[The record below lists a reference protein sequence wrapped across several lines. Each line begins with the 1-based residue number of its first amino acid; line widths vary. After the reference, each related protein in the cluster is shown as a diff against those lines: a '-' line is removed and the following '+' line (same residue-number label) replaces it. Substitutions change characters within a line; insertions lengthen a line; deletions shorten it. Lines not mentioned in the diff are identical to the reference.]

1 MALTGMPKLKTIF
14 SSPRPSS
21 KFRSDVRNHRDAR
34 RRIGGFSLVEIL
46 VALFLMVLIV
56 SMFFVGPNWSS
67 PRQNLE
73 SALDNVERAV
83 RFASDESTVRNRVV
97 RLTFQL
103 DEEPHQFSVEYG
115 PDQDFVLPKRLFEIG
130 ERRTLKEIEE
140 DTKMLEEL
148 SRQFSKVEEFEDESV
163 QFSEEVRVVAV
174 ASTLGDTFL
183 TEGDIS
189 LYFYPTGEK
198 DAALVT
204 LSTETE
210 MATLEIEAFTMNF
223 ERTIVP
229 IDSSIQGNDAN
240 LEDDLYNTQ
249 LEMARESYQ
258 KWLK

>member
-1 MALTGMPKLKTIF
+1 M
-14 SSPRPSS
+14 
-21 KFRSDVRNHRDAR
+21 
-34 RRIGGFSLVEIL
+34 VEIL

-73 SALDNVERAV
+73 SALDNVERAI

-103 DEEPHQFSVEYG
+103 NEEPHQFSVEYG
-115 PDQDFVLPKRLFEIG
+115 PDQDFVLPKRLFEMG
-130 ERRTLKEIEE
+130 ERRTLKEVEE
-140 DTKMLEEL
+140 DARVLEDL
-148 SRQFSKVEEFEDESV
+148 SRQFSKVEEFEDEAV
-163 QFSEEVRVVAV
+163 QFSEQVQVIAV
-174 ASTLGDTFL
+174 ASTLGDNFL

-198 DAALVT
+198 DAALIA

-210 MATLEIEAFTMNF
+210 MATLEVEAFTIDF

-229 IDSSIQGNDAN
+229 IDLNTQGNNDN
-240 LEDDLYNTQ
+240 LEDDLYNIQ

>member
-1 MALTGMPKLKTIF
+1 M
-14 SSPRPSS
+14 
-21 KFRSDVRNHRDAR
+21 RNHRGAH
-34 RRIGGFSLVEIL
+34 IGGFSLVEIL

-73 SALDNVERAV
+73 SALDNVERAI

-103 DEEPHQFSVEYG
+103 NEEPHQFSVEYG
-115 PDQDFVLPKRLFEIG
+115 PDQDFVLPKRLFEMG
-130 ERRTLKEIEE
+130 ERRTLKEVEE
-140 DTKMLEEL
+140 DARVLEDL
-148 SRQFSKVEEFEDESV
+148 SRQFSKVEEFEDEAV
-163 QFSEEVRVVAV
+163 QFSEQVQVIAV
-174 ASTLGDTFL
+174 ASTLGDNFL

-198 DAALVT
+198 DAALIA

-210 MATLEIEAFTMNF
+210 MATLEVEAFTIDF

-229 IDSSIQGNDAN
+229 IDLNTQGNNDN
-240 LEDDLYNTQ
+240 LEDDLYNIQ